1 MSKKCIGIIIVSA
14 LFLLVG
20 CGKEVVENK
29 MSVENKKIVDD
40 KEVVSSKIT
49 GKWKLESVSVGL
61 SDGTGMANMDKKN
74 MMSLDLEVDADGN
87 VKELY
92 VYDEFALTN
101 SYKIKKIIGNEYEI
115 VGPKITK
122 RVYDYETESKKEN
135 VQKALKVYKKLEE
148 RDNVKIMKSEQ
159 KGNEYHL
166 DTEVEIEYE
175 FSMELESENLILKKV
190 DDEENILVQETYK
203 KN

>member
-1 MSKKCIGIIIVSA
+1 MSKKWIGIILLSA

-29 MSVENKKIVDD
+29 KIVDD
-40 KEVVSSKIT
+40 KEVVSSKFT

-92 VYDEFALTN
+92 VYDEFSLTN

-148 RDNVKIMKSEQ
+148 RDNVKTMKSEQ

>member
-1 MSKKCIGIIIVSA
+1 MSKKWIGIILVSA

-29 MSVENKKIVDD
+29 KIVDD
-40 KEVVSSKIT
+40 KEVVSSKFT

-92 VYDEFALTN
+92 VYDEFSLTN

-148 RDNVKIMKSEQ
+148 RDNVKTMKSEQ

>member
-1 MSKKCIGIIIVSA
+1 MSKKWISIILVSA

-29 MSVENKKIVDD
+29 KIVDD
-40 KEVVSSKIT
+40 KEVVSSKFT

-92 VYDEFALTN
+92 VYDEFSLTN

-148 RDNVKIMKSEQ
+148 RDNVKTIKSEQ

>member
-1 MSKKCIGIIIVSA
+1 MSKKWISIILVSA

-29 MSVENKKIVDD
+29 KIVDD
-40 KEVVSSKIT
+40 KEVVSSKFT

-92 VYDEFALTN
+92 VYDEFSLTN

-122 RVYDYETESKKEN
+122 RVYEYETESKKEN

-148 RDNVKIMKSEQ
+148 RDNVKTMKSEQ

>member
-1 MSKKCIGIIIVSA
+1 MSKKWIGIILVSA

-20 CGKEVVENK
+20 CGKEP
-29 MSVENKKIVDD
+29 VENKKIVDD
-40 KEVVSSKIT
+40 KEVVSSKFT

-92 VYDEFALTN
+92 VYDEFSLTN